1 VSKQFPLRDIVC
13 IDLPRG
19 LERGLDEPERKVIP
33 PVFTLLLEMTDRG
46 NFDAGLLEQDRCFV
60 GVERRAA
67 DRVVTEFDKVMA
79 KGDVHDG
86 ERRRC
91 REGDLVGWWAKRV
104 AVSPWWR

>member
-1 VSKQFPLRDIVC
+1 M
-13 IDLPRG
+13 
-19 LERGLDEPERKVIP
+19 
-33 PVFTLLLEMTDRG
+33 LLFEMTDRG

-79 KGDVHDG
+79 KGDVYDG

-91 REGDLVGWWAKRV
+91 REGDLVGLWAKRV